1 MTGYAPTF
9 PRNIRTVPR
18 GSIAVTTVSPTMAD
32 VPGKRLLESHVFGEA
47 LILLVQ
53 WKGGADEPTVL
64 LDGQLLRIS
73 VVFSRVANLRCADT
87 LPRGMRDLLLAYG
100 QKDASRHTELTALML
115 TPTYETAARCLS
127 RWFNEKFVPPP
138 RR

>member
-1 MTGYAPTF
+1 
-9 PRNIRTVPR
+9 
-18 GSIAVTTVSPTMAD
+18 MASTS
-32 VPGKRLLESHVFGEA
+32 GKPIPDEAGHVFGEA

-53 WKGGADEPTVL
+53 WKGGADEPTVV

-73 VVFSRVANLRCADT
+73 AVFSRVANLRCADT
-87 LPRGMRDLLLAYG
+87 IPRGMRDLLLAYA
-100 QKDASRHTELTALML
+100 QRDASRHTELTALML

-127 RWFNEKFVPPP
+127 RWLNEKYVPPP

>member
-1 MTGYAPTF
+1 
-9 PRNIRTVPR
+9 
-18 GSIAVTTVSPTMAD
+18 MASTS
-32 VPGKRLLESHVFGEA
+32 GKPIPDEESHVFGEA
-47 LILLVQ
+47 LILLIQ

-87 LPRGMRDLLLAYG
+87 LPRGMRDLLLAYA
-100 QKDASRHTELTALML
+100 QRDASRHTELTALML
-115 TPTYETAARCLS
+115 TPTYEIAARCLLK
-127 RWFNEKFVPPP
+127 WFNEKFVPPP